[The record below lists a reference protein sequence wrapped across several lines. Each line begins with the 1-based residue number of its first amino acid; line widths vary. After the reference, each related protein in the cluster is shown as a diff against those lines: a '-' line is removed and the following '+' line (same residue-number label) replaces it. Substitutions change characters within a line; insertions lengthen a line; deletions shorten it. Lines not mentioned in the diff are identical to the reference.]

1 MKRIIILALAGSLI
15 CAVSFAQT
23 IPKDGLVGYYNFDQA
38 PDSVVKD
45 QSGNGLDGVIVGGA
59 EWVEGIRGGGM
70 YFNGVDSYVNLSND
84 PAFDLEYEITLAAWV
99 VPMDIANGQDNE
111 WIDKGDHSWALKE
124 KGDGNFEFFI
134 YNGNWFYPWFMMD
147 ETYSTAWNHFAGT
160 YDGMTLK
167 TYVNGDSVQSLEHV
181 GQIDLSTHEVH
192 LGHNSEVVDRFFEGQ
207 LDEVMIYDRALTN
220 EEIKS
225 IYELTQVPSGVDEKK
240 PDGVKGFALR
250 QNYPNPFNP
259 ATTITY
265 SVEKPGMVT
274 IRVYD
279 MLGREVGMLVN
290 ENQSQGYHSVVF
302 DASGLSGGVY
312 FYKMQVDDRFSEM
325 KKMVLM
331 R

>member
-1 MKRIIILALAGSLI
+1 MKKFIILAVASLFV

-23 IPKDGLVGYYNFDQA
+23 IPTDGLIGYYNFDQE
-38 PDSVVKD
+38 PDSIVKD
-45 QSGNGLDGVIVGGA
+45 QSGNNLDGNIVGGA

-70 YFNGVDSYVNLSND
+70 YFNGIDSYVNLSND
-84 PAFDLEYEITLAAWV
+84 PAFDVVDGITLAAWV
-99 VPMDIANGQDNE
+99 APLDVANTQDNE
-111 WIDKGDHSWALKE
+111 WIDKGDHAWALKE

-134 YNGNWFYPWFMMD
+134 YDGNWFYPWFMMD
-147 ETYSTAWNHFAGT
+147 ESYNGAWNHFTGT
-160 YDGMTLK
+160 FDGFMLK
-167 TYVNGDSVQSLEHV
+167 MYVNGDSVQSFEHAGLIAV
-181 GQIDLSTHEVH
+181 TTHEVH

-207 LDEVMIYDRALTN
+207 LDEVMIYNRPLTN

-225 IYELTQVPSGVDEKK
+225 VYELTQLPLGVEEKK
-240 PDGVKGFALR
+240 PEGVKGFGLR

-259 ATTITY
+259 ATTIAY

-279 MLGREVGMLVN
+279 LLGREVGMLVN
-290 ENQSQGYHSVVF
+290 EKQSNGNHSVVF
-302 DASGLSGGVY
+302 DASGLSSGVY

-325 KKMVLM
+325 KKMLLM